1 MQEKEAFKIGFL
13 ARCQEQGLSTQQTV
27 SLVKKASE
35 ALGKQALDSV
45 MGAGVGAAGG
55 LAKSLAPL
63 VGGIALAAPPA
74 AGALA
79 SYFYN
84 KATDTDA
91 DAVDNVKNKELADSY
106 RRMADKLRRAQALRQ
121 KKSEKSKSRQV
132 FL

>member
-27 SLVKKASE
+27 SLVKKAAESFE
-35 ALGKQALDSV
+35 KQALGSV
-45 MGAGVGAAGG
+45 INAGAGAAGG
-55 LAKSLAPL
+55 LAKSLAGIGIPL
-63 VGGIALAAPPA
+63 ALAAPPA

-91 DAVDNVKNKELADSY
+91 DAVDNVKDKELADSY
-106 RRMADKLRRAQALRQ
+106 RRMADKLRRSQALRQ